1 VLTGPEGRPRVH
13 ADDVTGIRLRDR
25 LPGREDKKSRRYT
38 DRTEKAAPV
47 EAPVLVVHF
56 ADLKGRGGGIREY
69 LLQVLEVNG
78 YSTSDILKVLLKREI
93 APQST
98 VLELF

>member
-1 VLTGPEGRPRVH
+1 VLTGSEGRPRIH

-25 LPGREDKKSRRYT
+25 LPGREDKKSGRHT
-38 DRTEKAAPV
+38 DRTEKTAPV
-47 EAPVLVVHF
+47 EAPILVIHF
-56 ADLKGRGGGIREY
+56 ADLKGRGGGVREY
-69 LLQVLEVNG
+69 LLQVLEVEG
-78 YSTSDILKVLLKREI
+78 YLTSDLLEVLLKREI